1 MVSGPLP
8 ELTSNFS
15 VFGGVSV
22 FEILRRGV
30 EEGVGVVEVLVMV
43 LVIVVEIEGSVEA
56 IVFIAI
62 KKGEFN

>member
-1 MVSGPLP
+1 V
-8 ELTSNFS
+8 
-15 VFGGVSV
+15 GVSV
-22 FEILRRGV
+22 FEALKRGV

-43 LVIVVEIEGSVEA
+43 LVIVVEIEESVEA